1 MIKIEQE
8 EATQPSSQDCIAAQN
23 REAQEQSTFKGV
35 DVFTDDFGT
44 SFDFG
49 STSSNH
55 ALTSETQVTST
66 QSEMP
71 RPLQLIDPEERNL
84 SYLDQITQEEKIHP
98 QVLTQVAPSK
108 TEEVKLSRPLPSHR
122 PSLVDISGNH
132 RSTVRHSDV
141 QGRYPMISIW
151 ASPAEKLNRSLFK
164 FNTEHV
170 VSELE
175 KGLERHL
182 RHTKNHDGLVVYH
195 GGREQAQILACI
207 LPLPSATKSYHISY
221 EEDKRGILCI
231 SVYFYSMSLAKLL
244 EQMCKKVMFGILP
257 VSQAYV
263 TFRMKLPSLGD
274 RGVSSSDQRA
284 IQKKEA
290 AREGIMKISD
300 RSKPIS
306 KK

>member
-23 REAQEQSTFKGV
+23 REAQEQSTIKGV

-55 ALTSETQVTST
+55 ALTQETQITSS

-84 SYLDQITQEEKIHP
+84 SQITLSEKIHP
-98 QVLTQVAPSK
+98 EVMAQVPHSK
-108 TEEVKLSRPLPSHR
+108 AEEVKSSRPLPSHR
-122 PSLVDISGNH
+122 PSLVDISGKH
-132 RSTVRHSDV
+132 RSTIRYSDV

-151 ASPAEKLNRSLFK
+151 ASPPGNLNRSIYKL
-164 FNTEHV
+164 NTEHV

-182 RHTKNHDGLVVYH
+182 RHTKNHDGLVVYQDSK
-195 GGREQAQILACI
+195 EKAQILACI
-207 LPLPSATKSYHISY
+207 LPLPSATKSYHISH

-263 TFRMKLPSLGD
+263 TFRMKLPSQGD

-284 IQKKEA
+284 IHKKEA

-306 KK
+306 KR